1 MPSGPAPIVVA
12 EEPDDTPRVEPAVLS
27 VEAAGGGAAGTG
39 SHPPPPPNL
48 DSSSPPLPGPGKSK
62 PPPPPREPSYSGR
75 PSIRIDA
82 FEAEGTGGEEMPSS
96 KQDEDEEE
104 DVSRDSNGRLS
115 KGGSPTG
122 SERLDDSIRYVKGG
136 GILAS
141 MKDVSVAPTEFA
153 EGCKLLQAC
162 ALGDRTRVEA
172 LLRVNKGHVNFRD

>member
-1 MPSGPAPIVVA
+1 MPSAPAIIVS

-27 VEAAGGGAAGTG
+27 VETAPGT
-39 SHPPPPPNL
+39 SYPPPPPNL
-48 DSSSPPLPGPGKSK
+48 NSASPQANGGPKSK
-62 PPPPPREPSYSGR
+62 PPQPPPRDPSYSRR
-75 PSIRIDA
+75 PSIRIA
-82 FEAEGTGGEEMPSS
+82 ALEAEGEGELSS
-96 KQDEDEEE
+96 EEEEE
-104 DVSRDSNGRLS
+104 DESGHVSRDSSGRLS

-122 SERLDDSIRYVKGG
+122 SERLDDSTRYVKGG

-172 LLRVNKGHVNFRD
+172 LLRINKGHINFRD